1 METKP
6 AAAVSIIE
14 CDMNVDFE
22 VVFPLG
28 CFVVATVLVSGA
40 SGVRGAQG
48 VKAST
53 NGGGGARVGRVSGF
67 CLIKADFVH
76 LFQCCLSDAARRARL
91 HCLCWIRK
99 QAGWE
104 EEKNKQRD

>member
-22 VVFPLG
+22 VVFPFG
-28 CFVVATVLVSGA
+28 IFVVATVLVSGA
-40 SGVRGAQG
+40 SGLRGAQG
-48 VKAST
+48 VKTSA

-67 CLIKADFVH
+67 CLK
-76 LFQCCLSDAARRARL
+76 S
-91 HCLCWIRK
+91 
-99 QAGWE
+99 
-104 EEKNKQRD
+104 